1 MDIPQYMNIG
11 EFCECTRLSRWNFK
25 RISDRHHLPMIP
37 QGTHR
42 LLEVEPTIKVLAT
55 IPGIEMLMSARGLE
69 LVSQL
74 REARTAIE
82 EDTAA

>member
-11 EFCECTRLSRWNFK
+11 QFCECTGLSRWNFK

-37 QGTHR
+37 QGTSM

-55 IPGIEMLMSARGLE
+55 IPGIEMLMSDRGVE
-69 LVSQL
+69 LIRQM
-74 REARTAIE
+74 REAESAEARNVA
-82 EDTAA
+82 